1 MANVLDS
8 PRFGND
14 AVYFVQK
21 VTYDF
26 AVHGG
31 AVGNIELD
39 CTVPEN
45 AVIVDGIVDVLTNP
59 TSGGSATV
67 ALKVEGAADL
77 LGATAIASVTGLVD
91 TVPDGTAANAIK
103 TTADRVVTVTVGTA
117 ALTAGKMNIFFRYF
131 ISE

>member
-1 MANVLDS
+1 MSSVNS

-14 AVYFVQK
+14 AVVYTQK

-26 AVHGG
+26 DVHGG
-31 AVGNIELD
+31 AVGDIALD
-39 CTVPEN
+39 CTVPDN
-45 AVIVDGIVDVLTNP
+45 AVILDGIVDVLTPP
-59 TSGGSATV
+59 TSGGAATV

-91 TVPDGTAANAIK
+91 TVPNGTAANAIK
-103 TTADRVVTVTVGTA
+103 TTADRVVTVTVAVA